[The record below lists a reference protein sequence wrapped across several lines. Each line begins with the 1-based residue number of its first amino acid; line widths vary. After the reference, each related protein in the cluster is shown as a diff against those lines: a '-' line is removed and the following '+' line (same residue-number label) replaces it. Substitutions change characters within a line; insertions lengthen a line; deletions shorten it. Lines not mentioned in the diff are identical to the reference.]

1 MNKLIITFLFVTS
14 LLSTD
19 CYSLELTPLMGYR
32 GGGEFI
38 DDVTDKKH
46 TIASSSTYGF
56 IIADENYGNGKSL
69 ELYYSHQSSDLNSIN
84 INLPSPTSNNNIPL
98 TIDYLHLG
106 GTTPIPNKSNIDT
119 FVSGGLGF
127 TYLSPDFTGLQSDLR
142 ASLSIGIGL
151 KWPITNTI
159 ALRFE
164 TRGLATF
171 FNNNSSIFCS
181 GGCTIKVSGNFFMQ
195 AEAFAGLIFKF

>member
-1 MNKLIITFLFVTS
+1 MNKRIITFLFVTS
-14 LLSTD
+14 LISTNS
-19 CYSLELTPLMGYR
+19 YSLELTPLVGYR

-38 DDVTDKKH
+38 DGVTNKKH
-46 TIASSSTYGF
+46 IIASSGTYGF
-56 IIADENYGNGKSL
+56 IIADKNYGKGKSF

-84 INLPSPTSNNNIPL
+84 VTLPSSNNNENIPL

-106 GTTPIPNKSNIDT
+106 GTTPISNENKVKT

-142 ASLSIGIGL
+142 ASMSIGIGL
-151 KWPITNTI
+151 KWPITNNI
-159 ALRFE
+159 ALRLE

-181 GGCTIKVSGNFFMQ
+181 GGCTIKVSGNFFLQ
-195 AEAFAGLIFKF
+195 GEISAGLAFSF